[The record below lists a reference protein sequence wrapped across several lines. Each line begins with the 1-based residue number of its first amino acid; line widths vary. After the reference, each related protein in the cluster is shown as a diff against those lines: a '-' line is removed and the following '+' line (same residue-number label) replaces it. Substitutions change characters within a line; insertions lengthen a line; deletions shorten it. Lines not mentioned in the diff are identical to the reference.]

1 MSQAARRE
9 ALKRQILEDRGDV
22 CDFCGD
28 LGATDMHE
36 WLIKRS
42 AVPKGRRQLQI
53 FDERNCAL
61 LHHACHM
68 THGQTKAIKEHLVNV
83 FVERYSLEE
92 LLEFVEGLELRD
104 TSHAQFLRGKE

>member
-1 MSQAARRE
+1 
-9 ALKRQILEDRGDV
+9 
-22 CDFCGD
+22 
-28 LGATDMHE
+28 
-36 WLIKRS
+36 
-42 AVPKGRRQLQI
+42 
-53 FDERNCAL
+53 
-61 LHHACHM
+61 M